1 MPHTDPNFT
10 TAEENLHYTG
20 VLDIDPKELLQ
31 KQQQMC
37 LIDVRQPNEFTG
49 ELGHIPGSKLIVL
62 DELPEKVTSLTK
74 EKPIVLICR
83 SGARSARAAA
93 FLKENGFQ
101 HVYNLKGG
109 MLLWNELH
117 HPTEG

>member
-1 MPHTDPNFT
+1 MPQTDPNFL
-10 TAEENLHYTG
+10 TAEENLHYEG
-20 VLDIDPKELLQ
+20 VLDIDPKELHGKLSHMQ
-31 KQQQMC
+31 

-62 DELPEKVTSLTK
+62 DLLPDHTAEISKD
-74 EKPIVLICR
+74 KPIVLICR

-117 HPTEG
+117 YQTEG

>member
-1 MPHTDPNFT
+1 MPHTDPHFM
-10 TAEENLHYTG
+10 TAEENLHYQG
-20 VLDIDPKELLQ
+20 VLDIDPKELIQ
-31 KQQQMC
+31 KQHHVL

-62 DELPEKVTSLTK
+62 DELAEKFSTLPR

-83 SGARSARAAA
+83 SGARSARAAS

-117 HPTEG
+117 YPTEG